1 MWITDEQNQAT
12 GEYVELLAGM
22 GSGRAV
28 HAETAIAA
36 SARLSGSLLLRS
48 FGFDLESA
56 QPGTVLLSNEANEKY
71 PTLANL
77 VLSFLDKSG
86 IQLDSTKFGG
96 APEQRGSAPQL
107 DVQQSL
113 SLLQGPALEIARRHS
128 LSLEQAAQSAALATA
143 FIVKE
148 CSPSIGA
155 ETAFNVAVYG
165 FIEGS
170 KTAPPRLAPAAG
182 ARTRRPWYTFW

>member
-1 MWITDEQNQAT
+1 MLITDEQNRAT
-12 GEYVELLAGM
+12 GDYVELLAGT

-28 HAETAIAA
+28 HPETAIASA
-36 SARLSGSLLLRS
+36 ARLSGSLLLRS
-48 FGFDLESA
+48 FGLNLESA
-56 QPGTVLLSNEANEKY
+56 QPGTVLLSNEANDKY
-71 PTLANL
+71 PSLANL
-77 VLSFLDKSG
+77 VLAFLDKCG

-96 APEQRGSAPQL
+96 APEQRGTEPHI
-107 DVQQSL
+107 DVLQSL
-113 SLLQGPALEIARRHS
+113 ALLQAPALEIARQHS

-148 CSPSIGA
+148 CIPAIGA

-170 KTAPPRLAPAAG
+170 KTAPPHLATGTSTDP
-182 ARTRRPWYTFW
+182 RKPWYKFW